1 MVKVD
6 GFRGLNMNEF
16 SYRSGRLFAEDVSV
30 ADLASS
36 YGTPLYVYSRSHLQ
50 SQFRALK
57 KVMAPVNPLIC
68 YAVKA
73 NTNAAVIQTFAAE
86 GAGADVVS
94 GGELF
99 RARKAGVSAD
109 KIVFAGV
116 GKNETEIAYAL
127 RENILYFT
135 VESEPELERISAVAK
150 RNGLTGR
157 IAIRVNPDVDPKTHK
172 YTSTGK
178 KENKFG
184 VDLERAMK
192 AYELAAR
199 LPNLEITSI
208 HMHLGSPIM
217 TKDPYEEALHKV
229 KDLCADLK
237 KEFSTFRHIDIGGG
251 LGIAYRP
258 TDKPFDLDAFAAA
271 VIPPLK
277 DLGLTVSMEPGRFLV
292 GNAGILVTRVEYI
305 KDNPFKK
312 FIVMDA
318 AMNDLIRPALYEAYH
333 EIKPVDERA
342 ETIFGDL
349 VGPICES
356 GDFYASN
363 RDLPAVGQGDLLAV
377 MSAGAY
383 GYAMASTYNS
393 RGRAAEVMVQG
404 SRHELVR
411 ERETLEDVVRGE
423 RLPAW

>member
-1 MVKVD
+1 
-6 GFRGLNMNEF
+6 MNAF
-16 SYRSGRLFAEDVSV
+16 AYRNNNLFAEDVPV
-30 ADLASS
+30 ADLAAA
-36 YGTPLYVYSRSHLQ
+36 YGTPLYIYSRSHLQ
-50 SQFRALK
+50 DRFRALK
-57 KVMAPVNPLIC
+57 QVMAPVNPLIC
-68 YAVKA
+68 FAVKS

-86 GAGADVVS
+86 GSGADVVS
-94 GGELF
+94 AGELY
-99 RARKAGVSAD
+99 RALRAGVPAN

-116 GKNETEIAYAL
+116 GKTESEIEYAL

-135 VESEPELERISAVAK
+135 VESEPELERISAVGQ
-150 RNGLTGR
+150 RIGLTGR

-184 VDLERAMK
+184 VDLERAMA

-199 LPNLEITSI
+199 LPNLEITSL

-229 KDLCADLK
+229 KDLCRDLK
-237 KEFSTFRHIDIGGG
+237 KQFPTFKHIDIGGG
-251 LGIAYRP
+251 LGIVYRP
-258 TDKPFDLDAFAAA
+258 TDKEFDLNAFAAA

-277 DLGLTVSMEPGRFLV
+277 EMELTVSMEPGRFLV

-305 KDNPFKK
+305 KENPFKK
-312 FIVMDA
+312 FIVIDA

-333 EIKPVDERA
+333 EIKPVV
-342 ETIFGDL
+342 ETSETVFGDL
-349 VGPICES
+349 VGPVCES
-356 GDFYASN
+356 GDFLAAN
-363 RDLPAVGQGDLLAV
+363 RDLPAVKQGDLVSV

-383 GYAMASTYNS
+383 GYVMSSTYNS

-404 SRHELVR
+404 ARHELVR
-411 ERETLEDVVRGE
+411 ARETIEDVVRGE
-423 RLPAW
+423 TLPSW

>member
-1 MVKVD
+1 
-6 GFRGLNMNEF
+6 MNEF
-16 SYRSGRLFAEDVSV
+16 SYQHGRLHAEGVPVEDLV
-30 ADLASS
+30 AR

-50 SQFRALK
+50 SQYRALK
-57 KVMAPVNPLIC
+57 AAMAPVDPLIC

-73 NTNAAVIQTFAAE
+73 NSNAAVIQTFAAE

-94 GGELF
+94 AGELY
-99 RARKAGVSAD
+99 RARVAGVPAN

-116 GKNETEIAYAL
+116 GKTGAEIEYAL
-127 RENILYFT
+127 REKILYFT
-135 VESEPELERISAVAK
+135 VESEPELERISVVAGK
-150 RNGLTGR
+150 LGMNGR

-184 VDLERAMK
+184 VNLERAMA

-217 TKDPYEEALHKV
+217 TKDPYEEALYKV
-229 KDLCADLK
+229 MDLCRDLK
-237 KEFSTFRHIDIGGG
+237 KRHATFRHIDIGGG
-251 LGIAYRP
+251 LGIKYKP
-258 TDKPFDLDAFAAA
+258 EDKDFDLRAFADA

-277 DLGLTVSMEPGRFLV
+277 EMGLSVSMEPGRFMV

-305 KDNPFKK
+305 KENPLKQ
-312 FIVMDA
+312 FIVVDA

-333 EIKPVDERA
+333 EIKPVVEQSG
-342 ETIFGDL
+342 TVFGDI
-349 VGPICES
+349 VGPVCES
-356 GDFYASN
+356 GDFLAAN
-363 RDLPAVGQGDLLAV
+363 RDLPAVRPGELLSV

-383 GYAMASTYNS
+383 GYVMASTYNS

-411 ERETLEDVVRGE
+411 ARETIEDVVRGE
-423 RLPAW
+423 NMPVW

>member
-1 MVKVD
+1 
-6 GFRGLNMNEF
+6 MNEF
-16 SYRSGRLFAEDVSV
+16 AYQNGRLMAEGV
-30 ADLASS
+30 AVAELAAR

-50 SQFRALK
+50 QQYRALRE
-57 KVMAPVNPLIC
+57 VMAPVNPLIC

-73 NTNAAVIQTFAAE
+73 NTNAAVIQTFASE
-86 GAGADVVS
+86 GSGADVVS
-94 GGELF
+94 AGELY
-99 RARKAGVSAD
+99 RARCAGVSAE

-116 GKNETEIAYAL
+116 GKTASEIEYAL

-135 VESEPELERISAVAK
+135 VESEPELERISAVARK
-150 RNGLTGR
+150 IGAVGR

-184 VDLERAMK
+184 VDLERAMH
-192 AYELAAR
+192 AYELAAS

-229 KDLCADLK
+229 KPLCLELK
-237 KEFSTFRHIDIGGG
+237 KRFPTFRHIDIGGG
-251 LGIAYRP
+251 LGIVYRP
-258 TDKPFDLDAFAAA
+258 TDQAFDLAAFAAA

-312 FIVMDA
+312 FIVIDA

-333 EIKPVDERA
+333 EIKPVA
-342 ETIFGDL
+342 ATGETVFGDL
-349 VGPICES
+349 VGPVCES
-356 GDFYASN
+356 GDFLAAN
-363 RDLPAVGQGDLLAV
+363 RDLPDAKPGELLAV

-383 GYAMASTYNS
+383 GYVMSSTYNS

-404 SRHELVR
+404 DRHELVR
-411 ERETLEDVVRGE
+411 AREAIEDVVRGE
-423 RLPAW
+423 VLPAW

>member
-1 MVKVD
+1 
-6 GFRGLNMNEF
+6 MNEF
-16 SYRSGRLFAEDVSV
+16 TYRQGAMHVED
-30 ADLASS
+30 AAIRDLAAR
-36 YGTPLYVYSRSHLQ
+36 YGTPLYIYSRSHLQ

-57 KVMAPVNPLIC
+57 QAMAPVNPLIC

-86 GAGADVVS
+86 GSGADVVS
-94 GGELF
+94 GGELY
-99 RARKAGVSAD
+99 RARRAGVPAN

-116 GKNETEIAYAL
+116 GKTESEIEYAL
-127 RENILYFT
+127 REQILYFT
-135 VESEPELERISAVAK
+135 VESEPELERISSVAT
-150 RNGLTGR
+150 RLGIRGR

-184 VDLERAMK
+184 VNLERAMA

-199 LPNLEITSI
+199 LPNLDITSL

-217 TKDPYEEALHKV
+217 TKDPYEEALYKV
-229 KDLCADLK
+229 KDLCLDLK
-237 KEFSTFRHIDIGGG
+237 KRYASFRHIDIGGG
-251 LGIAYRP
+251 LGIKY
-258 TDKPFDLDAFAAA
+258 KPEDQAFDLKAFAGA

-277 DLGLTVSMEPGRFLV
+277 ELGLSVSMEPGRFMV

-312 FIVMDA
+312 FIVIDA

-333 EIKPVDERA
+333 EIKPVA
-342 ETIFGDL
+342 ESSATVFGDL
-349 VGPICES
+349 VGPVCES
-356 GDFYASN
+356 GDFLAAN
-363 RDLPAVGQGDLLAV
+363 RELPAVRQGDLLAV

-404 SRHELVR
+404 ARHELVR
-411 ERETLEDVVRGE
+411 ARETIEDVVRGE
-423 RLPAW
+423 SLPAW

>member
-1 MVKVD
+1 
-6 GFRGLNMNEF
+6 MNEF
-16 SYRSGRLFAEDVSV
+16 TYRQNVMFAEGVSV
-30 ADLASS
+30 AELAAR

-57 KVMAPVNPLIC
+57 EIMAPVNPLIC

-86 GAGADVVS
+86 GSGADVVS
-94 GGELF
+94 AGELY
-99 RARKAGVSAD
+99 RARKAGVPAN

-116 GKNETEIAYAL
+116 GKTEAEIEYAL

-150 RNGLTGR
+150 RHGLTGR

-184 VDLERAMK
+184 VDLERAMQ

-229 KDLCADLK
+229 KDLCLDLK
-237 KEFSTFRHIDIGGG
+237 ARFPTFRHIDIGGG
-251 LGIAYRP
+251 LGIVYKPGDR
-258 TDKPFDLDAFAAA
+258 PFDLKAFADA

-277 DLGLTVSMEPGRFLV
+277 ELNLTVSMEPGRFLV
-292 GNAGILVTRVEYI
+292 GNAGILVTKVEYI
-305 KDNPFKK
+305 KENPFKK
-312 FIVMDA
+312 FVVIDA

-333 EIKPVDERA
+333 DIKPVA
-342 ETIFGDL
+342 ETSETVFGDL
-349 VGPICES
+349 VGPVCES
-356 GDFYASN
+356 GDFLAAN
-363 RDLPAVGQGDLLAV
+363 RDLPLVSPGDLLAV

-383 GYAMASTYNS
+383 GYVMSSTYNS

-404 SRHELVR
+404 TRHECVR
-411 ERETLEDVVRGE
+411 ARETIEDVVRGE
-423 RLPAW
+423 TLPVW

>member
-1 MVKVD
+1 V
-6 GFRGLNMNEF
+6 NEF
-16 SYRSGRLFAEDVSV
+16 LFRNGNLFAEDVPV
-30 ADLASS
+30 ADLAAT

-50 SQFRALK
+50 DRFRALK

-68 YAVKA
+68 FAVKS

-94 GGELF
+94 AGELY
-99 RARKAGVSAD
+99 RARRAGIPAN

-116 GKNETEIAYAL
+116 GKTVSEIEYAL

-135 VESEPELERISAVAK
+135 VESEPELERISAVGK
-150 RNGLTGR
+150 RTGLTGR

-184 VDLERAMK
+184 VDLERAMA
-192 AYELAAR
+192 AYDLAAR
-199 LPNLEITSI
+199 LPNLEITSL

-217 TKDPYEEALHKV
+217 TKDPYEEALHKI
-229 KDLCADLK
+229 KDLCRELK
-237 KEFSTFRHIDIGGG
+237 AKYPTFTHIDIGGG
-251 LGIAYRP
+251 LGIKYRP
-258 TDKPFDLDAFAAA
+258 TDHEFDLAAFAAA

-305 KDNPFKK
+305 KENPFKK
-312 FIVMDA
+312 FIVIDA

-333 EIKPVDERA
+333 EIKPVV
-342 ETIFGDL
+342 ETSETVFGDL
-349 VGPICES
+349 VGPVCES
-356 GDFYASN
+356 GDFLAAN
-363 RDLPAVGQGDLLAV
+363 RDLPAVKQGDLVSV

-383 GYAMASTYNS
+383 GYVMSSTYNS

-404 SRHELVR
+404 NRHELVR
-411 ERETLEDVVRGE
+411 ARETIEDVVRGE
-423 RLPAW
+423 ILPTW